1 MTRWPTDEVADWDGV
16 DARMV
21 FRALDIP
28 WEGAT
33 SRELFDRVMGWL
45 EAEERWRRG
54 PVARRPGPGM
64 VEAVDL
70 GEELGLTQR

>member
-1 MTRWPTDEVADWDGV
+1 MARWPGDERSGWDGV

-21 FRALDIP
+21 FRALEIP

-33 SRELFDRVMGWL
+33 SRELFERVMGWL

-54 PVARRPGPGM
+54 PLVRRPGPGSGA
-64 VEAVDL
+64 AVAEGEDL
-70 GEELGLTQR
+70 ELALE